1 MKLSFLLFASSFLLS
16 SSPAAAAAA
25 FRPTQIPLDSLLDD
39 QAFTQSQDSFWDALS
54 QVGMV
59 SITNIQGFDPK
70 ETMKSLHPCIS
81 SSSASQTQVLQDG
94 THRLTFATHTVPG
107 PGGMQD
113 TIIFNDE
120 KDLEQEHE
128 ACALFSTKSLA
139 FREQVAVVIQA
150 FSKRLGSLL
159 KREGSKKPLLNTL
172 DGYSFDSLQDVVEN
186 GEHLEHFHAY
196 QLPGMQNSHKQ
207 EGPTTIDWHTDQ
219 GLFIVFTPGLM
230 VSAEEEDSTTSLS
243 GGFVIQHQDGSQTS
257 VEFNDEDE
265 LVIMLGD
272 GVNQI
277 INSRTSSSQ
286 NAVSKNAS
294 PSLLRATPHALS
306 IHATSTGKQVRVWY
320 GRMVLPPSS
329 ALHPQHPT
337 KTFGQV
343 RQAIADNR
351 DAEFIHQHA
360 ERLSIACSSASK
372 ARRLETT
379 VCEQGSIYC
388 WHRCMSVDDASV
400 SNDICASQ
408 GLDLVCQNPRGQIS
422 SGDEHGD
429 FYPGCLDLNTASN
442 VTEFPTLPEYPRD
455 EESCSDEAFATFYKK
470 GDKSEL
476 DNEQDLGDGAIFKWS
491 VKENVG
497 AGSSIVGKLFYN
509 GIFGYIALGI
519 GKEGGEKN
527 GMHGASIIMAL
538 PGDDY
543 DAATGLVLGEDK
555 INVQEYV
562 IDPEDSAFRH
572 WQTPVSSVDDNS
584 TTSISRSGNLSSYT
598 VESTDCFTV
607 LSFDTSHIHNVP
619 FNVTGTDNLIWA
631 VNTMDYFVSYH
642 TARGRF
648 SIEWP
653 TGTVVSLNGESIGDN
668 VVEDTSA
675 SPATFS
681 FGFSKMSLL
690 AFGALFTSLSWTT

>member
-1 MKLSFLLFASSFLLS
+1 MKLSFLAFASSFLLS
-16 SSPAAAAAA
+16 SSAAAAAA
-25 FRPTQIPLDSLLDD
+25 FRPTQIPLDSLLEDEVF
-39 QAFTQSQDSFWDALS
+39 ARTQDSFWDALS

-59 SITNIQGFDPK
+59 SITNIQGLDPK

-81 SSSASQTQVLQDG
+81 SSSATQTQVLQDG
-94 THRLTFATHTVPG
+94 TRRLTFATHTVPG
-107 PGGMQD
+107 PGGMQN
-113 TIIFNDE
+113 TIIFNGEQDQ
-120 KDLEQEHE
+120 EQEHG
-128 ACALFSTKSLA
+128 ACALFSAKSLA
-139 FREQVAVVIQA
+139 FREQVAMVTRA

-159 KREGSKKPLLNTL
+159 KEGEGNKKPLLTTL
-172 DGYSFDSLQDVVEN
+172 GGYSFDTLQDVVEN

-196 QLPGMQNSHKQ
+196 QLPGTQNTRKQ

-219 GLFIVFTPGLM
+219 GLFIIFTPGLM
-230 VSAEEEDSTTSLS
+230 VTAGEEDSTTSLS

-257 VEFNDEDE
+257 VEFNNEDE

-277 INSRTSSSQ
+277 INSRTRSHQ
-286 NAVSKNAS
+286 NALSKNTP
-294 PSLLRATPHALS
+294 PSVLRATPHALS
-306 IHATSTGKQVRVWY
+306 IPATSTEKQVRVWY

-343 RQAIADNR
+343 REAIGDNQ
-351 DAEFIHQHA
+351 DTDIIHQHP
-360 ERLSIACSSASK
+360 EGLSIACSSASE

-408 GLDLVCQNPRGQIS
+408 GLDLVCQNPRDQIS

-455 EESCSDEAFATFYKK
+455 EESCSEEAFVNFYKK

-491 VKENVG
+491 VKKNDG

-543 DAATGLVLGEDK
+543 DAATGLVLGEDRIK
-555 INVQEYV
+555 VQEYV

-572 WQTPVSSVDDNS
+572 WQTPVSSVDDNPS
-584 TTSISRSGNLSSYT
+584 TSVSRSGNLSSYT

-631 VNTMDYFVSYH
+631 VNTKDYFVSYH

-653 TGTVVSLNGESIGDN
+653 TAKVVSLNGESIDNN
-668 VVEDTSA
+668 VVQDTSA
-675 SPATFS
+675 SPASFL
-681 FGFSKMSLL
+681 FGFSRMSLL
-690 AFGALFTSLSWTT
+690 AVGAFFTALSWGT